1 LVLSEWRSRIQKE
14 WIAIGVG
21 LLFLW
26 GVIGV
31 MGAAWWL
38 NRATGAKAQVVLI
51 EPGMTVGEIGL
62 RLYQADLIR
71 SPQLLRVFARLDGAG
86 RKLMAGPHPFHGNMT
101 TWQVLQELG
110 IPREKL
116 VDITI
121 PEGMRMTQVAQ
132 ILAKRL
138 DLNEK
143 ELLRWMADPDFC
155 KSLGVPADNLEG
167 YLFPETHKVSAAT
180 SEKKILS
187 TLVSHFFAGF
197 DKDFQER
204 AKKIGMSLHEVVI
217 LASIVEGEAQ
227 LDNERSTIAAVYHN
241 RLKKNM
247 RLQADPTV
255 QYALPGK
262 PRRLFYKDY
271 QYESPYN
278 TYRHNGLP
286 PGPISSPGKASIE
299 AVLYPAN
306 VDYIYF
312 VARGDGSHVFSR
324 TSQEHEEAKQKT
336 ASARRKTWKKA
347 N

>member
-1 LVLSEWRSRIQKE
+1 MSIWKSRIQKE

-26 GVIGV
+26 GIVGV
-31 MGAAWWL
+31 AGTAWWL
-38 NRATGAKAQVVLI
+38 NRSTGAKAQVVLI

-62 RLYQADLIR
+62 RLYQANLIR
-71 SPQLLRVFARLDGAG
+71 SPRLLRIFARLGGTG
-86 RKLMAGPHPFHGNMT
+86 RKLMAGPHPFHGKMT

-121 PEGMRMTQVAQ
+121 PEGLQMTQVAK

-138 DLNEK
+138 ELNEK
-143 ELLRWMADPDFC
+143 ELLKLMKDPHFC
-155 KSLGVPADNLEG
+155 QSLGVPADNLEG
-167 YLFPETHKVSAAT
+167 YLFPETYKVSAST

-187 TLVSHFFAGF
+187 TLVAHFFIAYGPNF
-197 DKDFQER
+197 KSR
-204 AKKIGMSLHEVVI
+204 AKKMGMSLHEVVT

-227 LDNERSTIAAVYHN
+227 LDSERSTISAVYHN

-255 QYALPGK
+255 QYALPGG
-262 PRRLFYKDY
+262 PRRLFNKDY
-271 QYESPYN
+271 KYDSPYN

-324 TSQEHEEAKQKT
+324 TAQEHEQAKQKT
-336 ASARRKTWKKA
+336 ASARRRTWKKA